1 MTALRP
7 DTARDAYGPLAA
19 VYDLFTAHHR
29 HDVWLAR
36 LEALGRRHGLT
47 GRRVLD
53 VGCGTGKSFLPLVRR
68 GYRVTGC
75 DISPEMLA
83 EARRTAPPHV
93 RLVEADMRDLPDL
106 GRFDLVT
113 CLDDAVNYL
122 LGDDDLTRALA
133 SMARAL
139 APRGL
144 LVFDTNR
151 SRRTTATTPA
161 RRWSRPTTS
170 SCAGAVRVSTKAPEA
185 TGAPARRSRS
195 SVAPAMACGT
205 ASRAS
210 TASATAA
217 GRRSSAP
224 WARPA
229 CAASPSSGSGP
240 ARCSRTA
247 WTSACTPRRCTSLG
261 RRERDLSFRGS
272 ERRCRHDLDAIGSL
286 PRRGAGPVPAPTQA
300 GLRRPPTRG

>member
-122 LGDDDLTRALA
+122 LGEDDLTRAMA

-144 LVFDTNR
+144 LVFDTNTLATYDSDYTGAQVVQTDDVFMCWRGEGLDEGPGGDRRACATIEIFRRTRDGLWDREQSVHRQRHR
-151 SRRTTATTPA
+151 SRTEVERALREAGLRCVAVLGQRT
-161 RRWSRPTTS
+161 
-170 SCAGAVRVSTKAPEA
+170 GAVLEDRLDERVHTK
-185 TGAPARRSRS
+185 
-195 SVAPAMACGT
+195 VLYV
-205 ASRAS
+205 
-210 TASATAA
+210 
-217 GRRSSAP
+217 
-224 WARPA
+224 ARPA
-229 CAASPSSGSGP
+229 
-240 ARCSRTA
+240 
-247 WTSACTPRRCTSLG
+247 
-261 RRERDLSFRGS
+261 
-272 ERRCRHDLDAIGSL
+272 
-286 PRRGAGPVPAPTQA
+286 
-300 GLRRPPTRG
+300 